1 MKIYYNPKLKERSKY
16 LRNNATFA
24 ERLLWKHLKG
34 RQLLGYKF
42 TRQKPI
48 AKYIVDFYC
57 SDLNLVIEIDGISH
71 NEKKEYD
78 TKRINKLKGVGLE
91 VISFDGFYVI
101 NHINETLEVIT
112 EKIHEMEQITTP

>member
-1 MKIYYNPKLKERSKY
+1 M
-16 LRNNATFA
+16 
-24 ERLLWKHLKG
+24 
-34 RQLLGYKF
+34 
-42 TRQKPI
+42 
-48 AKYIVDFYC
+48 
-57 SDLNLVIEIDGISH
+57 IEIDGISH